1 MATIPDGQKILTTA
15 ASVNTTY
22 GGSDA
27 LKALNTWYTM
37 EDIVETVNVAQGEEV
52 SYTVSGGTSGTQPT
66 FSGPPLFSGS
76 YIRIGKLVHFQ
87 IQVDMDNITNFGTG
101 QYYVT
106 LPFTSEHGY
115 MFREGCLHDISTS
128 REYHISGH
136 VYTGSNVLEL
146 FTSDTQGNVLYDFPF
161 SSTEPIVLNVAD
173 NFHLSG
179 TYMTNE
185 PL

>member
-15 ASVNTTY
+15 ANVNTTY

-27 LKALNTWYTM
+27 LKALNTWYTIS
-37 EDIVETVNVAQGEEV
+37 DIVETVSVNQGEEV
-52 SYTVSGGTSGTQPT
+52 SYVVSGGTDGTPPT

-101 QYYVT
+101 QYYMT
-106 LPFTSEHGY
+106 LPFTSAHGY
-115 MFREGCLHDISTS
+115 MFREGCLHDVSAS

-136 VYTGSNVLEL
+136 VYAGSNVMEL
-146 FTSDTQGNVLYDFPF
+146 FTSDTQGNTLYDFPF